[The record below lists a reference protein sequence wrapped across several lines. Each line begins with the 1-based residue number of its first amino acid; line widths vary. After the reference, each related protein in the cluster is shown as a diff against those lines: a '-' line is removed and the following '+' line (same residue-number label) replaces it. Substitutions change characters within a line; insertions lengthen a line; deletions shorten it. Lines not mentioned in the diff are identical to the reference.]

1 MTATERVEQ
10 SVVSICH
17 TRWIE
22 QVLVMTP
29 FIYSYMVGILPTQ
42 TGYIFVYDDAVMR
55 ELVACRSHRHFSLT
69 SYVDGPALIIY
80 IMQLEQMIISDIL

>member
-42 TGYIFVYDDAVMR
+42 TGYIFVYDAVMR
-55 ELVACRSHRHFSLT
+55 ELVACCSRRHFSLT